1 MLRVEP
7 CLLMYAEGKNFFG
20 MISDRTNHLPPHHNV
35 AALLVGAA
43 RGAGGGGSSG
53 PNAVT

>member
-7 CLLMYAEGKNFFG
+7 CLLMYAEGKNVFG
-20 MISDRTNHLPPHHNV
+20 MISDRTNHLPPHHSV

-43 RGAGGGGSSG
+43 RGGRGGSSG